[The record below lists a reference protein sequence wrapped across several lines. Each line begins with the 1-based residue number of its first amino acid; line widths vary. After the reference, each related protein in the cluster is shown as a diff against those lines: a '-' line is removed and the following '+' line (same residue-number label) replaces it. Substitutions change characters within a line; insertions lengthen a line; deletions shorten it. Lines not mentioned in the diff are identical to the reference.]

1 MIHAAV
7 GPIEALDAT
16 TGEFRILGQSARALV
31 PVDLAG
37 LKPGNWVR
45 VSGHRL
51 AQGEIAA
58 SRIEPIAPQALVQLN
73 GLVRQIDAD
82 TLTVDGTR
90 IRLES
95 PQMATGLALG
105 REVLVSGE
113 WDDSILRAQRL
124 QLEPTRN
131 SLGAVEQVVLEGYI
145 HSLGGREFSLGLGPL
160 TLSPDVQI
168 VGGSTAQ
175 LAVNQRVQISGRVGA
190 DQRVKVD
197 RIEFR
202 NSASGAG
209 RDATPELKRSADA
222 ADDKGGS
229 SGKGSSDDK
238 GASGSSGSSDGAA
251 SSGSTG
257 SSGSS
262 GRSRSSGRGK

>member
-1 MIHAAV
+1 M
-7 GPIEALDAT
+7 
-16 TGEFRILGQSARALV
+16 R
-31 PVDLAG
+31 
-37 LKPGNWVR
+37 VR
-45 VSGHRL
+45 VTAGAGR
-51 AQGEIAA
+51 IAA
-58 SRIEPIAPQALVQLN
+58 SRIEPIAPQALGQLN

-113 WDDSILRAQRL
+113 WDGASARAALATGTHAQQPGR
-124 QLEPTRN
+124 
-131 SLGAVEQVVLEGYI
+131 VEQVVLEGYI
-145 HSLGGREFSLGLGPL
+145 HSLGGREFSLRLAPYPE
-160 TLSPDVQI
+160 PDVQS
-168 VGGSTAQ
+168 VGGSTATCGQ
-175 LAVNQRVQISGRVGA
+175 PAVQISGRVGA
-190 DQRVKVD
+190 DPRVKVD

-262 GRSRSSGRGK
+262 GGLGLAVASEAL